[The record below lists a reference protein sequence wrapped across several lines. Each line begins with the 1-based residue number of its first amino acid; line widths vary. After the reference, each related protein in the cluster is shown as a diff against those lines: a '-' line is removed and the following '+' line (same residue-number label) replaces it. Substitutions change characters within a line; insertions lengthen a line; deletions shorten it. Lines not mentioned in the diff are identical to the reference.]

1 MNARWLIVVAAYLI
15 IPLILVAGGGDP
27 GWWQAWT
34 FSLVVHVA
42 GIGGRVWADRRH
54 PGLQAER
61 MRFGRGQ
68 EVKAWDRVLA
78 PLMGFTILY
87 LPVIVSAIDH
97 RFGWTAPLSTS
108 VNAVGLVLCALGYGF
123 AVWALV
129 ENRFFTSVV
138 RIQSERGHRVC
149 DRGPYRLVRH
159 PGYAGNLLALVGIP
173 LTLDSGWAFVGSAIA
188 LAVALLRTALE
199 DRTLQ
204 AELPGYRAY
213 ADRVRYRL
221 IPGLW

>member
-1 MNARWLIVVAAYLI
+1 MGGS
-15 IPLILVAGGGDP
+15 PPPGPAGGADEVRARPGGEGLGPGARAAHGLHHPLPPGDRLRDRSP
-27 GWWQAWT
+27 LRLDRAALDLGERRR
-34 FSLVVHVA
+34 A
-42 GIGGRVWADRRH
+42 GPLRAGVRV
-54 PGLQAER
+54 
-61 MRFGRGQ
+61 
-68 EVKAWDRVLA
+68 
-78 PLMGFTILY
+78 
-87 LPVIVSAIDH
+87 
-97 RFGWTAPLSTS
+97 
-108 VNAVGLVLCALGYGF
+108 
-123 AVWALV
+123 
-129 ENRFFTSVV
+129 
-138 RIQSERGHRVC
+138 
-149 DRGPYRLVRH
+149 RGPYRLVRH